1 MKNHKYENGKLL
13 QTNKKFSQ
21 LKQAQKEKIYNWLK
35 ASYNDSILKK
45 VPIKRQNDFVLDS
58 VYEQI
63 QTAEIWLPFNEL
75 EQFYCSKKERIRN
88 QVLQE
93 LEGVSQ

>member
-1 MKNHKYENGKLL
+1 MKNHIYENGKLL

-35 ASYNDSILKK
+35 ASYKESVLTKVPLKK
-45 VPIKRQNDFVLDS
+45 QNDYVLDA

-63 QTAEIWLPFNEL
+63 QSAEIWLPFNEL
-75 EQFYCSKKERIRN
+75 EQFYYSKKARIRN
-88 QVLQE
+88 KVLQE